1 MNMRVTFGKLLIC
14 FYFKSKE
21 EKMTWTFNT
30 STHKTWVKAEV
41 LIPEGLK
48 IFKV

>member
-1 MNMRVTFGKLLIC
+1 MRRAFWKLLTC

-30 STHKTWVKAEV
+30 STHNTWAKADV
-41 LIPEGLK
+41 LIPEGLE